1 MHANAALSLTQ
12 NRQSPAKETL
22 KNSVSSI
29 LDLGESKTYIAP
41 SVHFPIFSVSP

>member
-1 MHANAALSLTQ
+1 MHIRNPVEWGVDQVRS
-12 NRQSPAKETL
+12 AKETL

-29 LDLGESKTYIAP
+29 LDLGKSKTYIAS